1 MTEESETRETTN
13 RSGLGLALAGGA
25 VGIAAAGIYLRNQG
39 KKAEQGHSPVASI
52 AHGEGNKFVRVVTIN
67 KPAAELYRYWHDFT
81 KLPTFMY
88 HLEEVEDLGGGRSR
102 WRAKAP
108 AGATIQWEAT
118 IINDIENELIAWQ
131 SVEDSEVANAGSVR
145 FTPAPGG
152 RGTEVKVTLSYEPPA
167 GKLGVLVATMFGE
180 EPSRQVADDLRRFK
194 QLMEA
199 GEIPTNERRPAGSSP
214 VPTPTGAL
222 ADAGAP
228 PATAR
233 P

>member
-1 MTEESETRETTN
+1 MAEDSETRETNN
-13 RSGLGLALAGGA
+13 RTGLGLAMAGGA
-25 VGIAAAGIYLRNQG
+25 VGVAAAGVYLSKRG

-52 AHGEGNKFVRVVTIN
+52 AHGEGNKVVRVVTIN
-67 KPAAELYRYWHDFT
+67 KPAAELYRHWHDFA

-88 HLEEVEDLGGGRSR
+88 HLEEVEDLGNGRSR

-108 AGATIQWEAT
+108 AGAMIQWEAMV
-118 IINDIENELIAWQ
+118 INDVENELIAWQ

-167 GKLGVLVATMFGE
+167 GKLGAMVATIFGE

-199 GEIPTNERRPAGSSP
+199 GEIPTNERQPSGSSP
-214 VPTPTGAL
+214 LPTPTGAL
-222 ADAGAP
+222 ADAGAT
-228 PATAR
+228 PATSNS
-233 P
+233 